1 MASLDSDEVRSQ
13 LKTKMRCTE
22 ETGDH
27 YSYTLYDDDGK
38 TILARTKISLGAKHT
53 LGDTL
58 IHLMTRQLK
67 FGTAK
72 NLIAMVKCYK
82 TREEILAIVK
92 SLSVK

>member
-13 LKTKMRCTE
+13 LKTKMHCAE

-38 TILARTKISLGAKHT
+38 TIPARTKISLGAKHA

-58 IHLMTRQLK
+58 IHLMTRQLR

-72 NLIAMVKCYK
+72 NFIAMVKCHK
-82 TREEILAIVK
+82 NREEMIAIVK
-92 SLSVK
+92 SLSAK